1 MAYRA
6 EFQTMKTGRIPTK
19 NVPFQS
25 AGRRKKKT
33 KKIDPNEQLNEH
45 IKLLHKIHKQ
55 HGSGFL
61 SGLLHGVSNVLGTIG
76 KPIFDIVPGMSQYSG
91 LLGDNSAYNLASQG
105 LEKIGLGRKK
115 RVMRKGKGF
124 FSSLKKGLSS
134 IKSAITNVK
143 DRIVHTFTGRDKLA
157 PTARKLLENHGN
169 EKVISLT
176 ICREPIVPMVEKVM
190 NFISLGKLNDAKN
203 DLQYDRLFHLYC
215 FVKTDKGTEAR
226 LEKNEIIGLQEKSMG
241 TNSKRETMN
250 IPITNDLTL
259 NELMENTKKYMGDK
273 FLSYSASEN
282 NCQHFID
289 GVLSGNHLNN
299 SDIKKFVLQ
308 DSASIF
314 KHLPS
319 FMKGFSDKITGL
331 AGKLDVLKHG
341 YGKKKKLLIKKKSI
355 KSKKSIKKR
364 RIIHHR

>member
-45 IKLLHKIHKQ
+45 IKLLHKIHQ
-55 HGSGFL
+55 QRGAGFL

-134 IKSAITNVK
+134 IKDKFSNIKERITTV
-143 DRIVHTFTGRDKLA
+143 FTGITKLN
-157 PTARKLLENHGN
+157 PICRKVLENHGN
-169 EKVISLT
+169 DTIKSL
-176 ICREPIVPMVEKVM
+176 IVVREPIQSGVAKALNML
-190 NFISLGKLNDAKN
+190 SLGTFNKAKN
-203 DLQYDRLFHLYC
+203 DLGYD
-215 FVKTDKGTEAR
+215 
-226 LEKNEIIGLQEKSMG
+226 
-241 TNSKRETMN
+241 
-250 IPITNDLTL
+250 
-259 NELMENTKKYMGDK
+259 
-273 FLSYSASEN
+273 
-282 NCQHFID
+282 
-289 GVLSGNHLNN
+289 
-299 SDIKKFVLQ
+299 
-308 DSASIF
+308 
-314 KHLPS
+314 S
-319 FMKGFSDKITGL
+319 FFTYL
-331 AGKLDVLKHG
+331 
-341 YGKKKKLLIKKKSI
+341 
-355 KSKKSIKKR
+355 
-364 RIIHHR
+364 